1 MLRWPWG
8 ASIAL
13 FFTVAC
19 ACERHAVAASPLRR
33 CPARSARSPCSL
45 HWRWPA
51 LLLVLQVQAFAYRF
65 RLNESLAAALTRAS
79 TLSALVLMPLV
90 AGAAALAAWASTLR
104 PFLAALGAAGAL
116 VVAAASTSLLQPPA
130 RPAGAQAGRLGKVRM
145 VYAGAS
151 TAQSGAPPQPGAASS
166 EAAAATASVQPEAGS
181 TPATV
186 PAAAAE
192 AAAEEAAAQQPAP
205 PQQQQQQ
212 QPKRRSAF
220 QDLEGPTEGAT
231 GLDAADSSGGAT
243 PAAGAVLRRAP
254 ATRQQQLLRQWIVG
268 GQLRAGR
275 RRHGPAAPA
284 RVQLSAVARLSLF

>member
-1 MLRWPWG
+1 M
-8 ASIAL
+8 
-13 FFTVAC
+13 
-19 ACERHAVAASPLRR
+19 
-33 CPARSARSPCSL
+33 
-45 HWRWPA
+45 
-51 LLLVLQVQAFAYRF
+51 LQVQAFAYRF

-79 TLSALVLMPLV
+79 TLFALVLMPLV

-151 TAQSGAPPQPGAASS
+151 TAQAGAPPQPGAASS

-181 TPATV
+181 TPSTV

-192 AAAEEAAAQQPAP
+192 AAAEEAPAQQPAP
-205 PQQQQQQ
+205 PQQQQQ
-212 QPKRRSAF
+212 PRRRSAF
-220 QDLEGPTEGAT
+220 QDLEGLTEGAT

-243 PAAGAVLRRAP
+243 PAAGAVLRPAP
-254 ATRQQQLLRQWIVG
+254 AARQQELLRQWIVG

-275 RRHGPAAPA
+275 RRQRLAAPA
-284 RVQLSAVARLSLF
+284 RVQLPAVARVALF